1 MILNLKIL
9 VKHNDRAIIN
19 LQITDLESMC
29 KLNKQG
35 YEVLG
40 EIRTG
45 GTKGFTF
52 KTSNRLRQRHK
63 KDDNY
68 ALIIVLY
75 ISTLRLLGNS
85 VAWTPRNLPENESI
99 LDVLNEFVLWEVPGT
114 KNKLLVMHAIEK
126 GINGLQGKTYDERE
140 YEYIKNIEDKKFY

>member
-1 MILNLKIL
+1 MKGFLEKNENKYSYENFINFLEKFILLLEHIKILHEKHNLGHFDIKLENIL

-52 KTSNRLRQRHK
+52 KTSNRL
-63 KDDNY
+63 
-68 ALIIVLY
+68 
-75 ISTLRLLGNS
+75 
-85 VAWTPRNLPENESI
+85 
-99 LDVLNEFVLWEVPGT
+99 
-114 KNKLLVMHAIEK
+114 
-126 GINGLQGKTYDERE
+126 
-140 YEYIKNIEDKKFY
+140 